1 MKREERREK
10 REERERERERVCA
23 EGMKKTSTNTSRVS
37 AERKEKREHC

>member
-10 REERERERERVCA
+10 RERERKRECA